1 MQLKVW
7 SEVLKIV
14 IIWEFCRQVKIEQKS
29 NHLWTSNEMP
39 HIQLISVLSKSAA
52 AFSYGQELSIS

>member
-14 IIWEFCRQVKIEQKS
+14 IIWELCRQVTIEQKS
-29 NHLWTSNEMP
+29 NHLWTSNEIP
-39 HIQLISVLSKSAA
+39 HIQQISVLNKSTT
-52 AFSYGQELSIS
+52 AFS